1 MRPAWCPGCRAAGVM
16 RPPTRRPVGQ
26 TIAAAARPLTAEE
39 IVRAS
44 WDLQRCPATGLPW
57 SAPTMVLCWG
67 AAGSGKSTLAYQ
79 IAAQCS
85 PVTIASLEESPGPPM
100 ARRLTMAGM
109 NTRRD
114 VQVLVKPGLHEILNA
129 ARHGHAVVIDSIS
142 VSTFQPGDLRGL
154 MDAGCPLLIG
164 VLHATKGG
172 DYRGPTSFVHE
183 CDIVLRVEDGAWTT
197 EKNRFGA
204 SGVGGGIRG
213 ISTAEAGAAAAP
225 PDHFATAQEPE

>member
-1 MRPAWCPGCRAAGVM
+1 
-16 RPPTRRPVGQ
+16 
-26 TIAAAARPLTAEE
+26 
-39 IVRAS
+39 
-44 WDLQRCPATGLPW
+44 
-57 SAPTMVLCWG
+57 
-67 AAGSGKSTLAYQ
+67 
-79 IAAQCS
+79 
-85 PVTIASLEESPGPPM
+85 
-100 ARRLTMAGM
+100 
-109 NTRRD
+109 
-114 VQVLVKPGLHEILNA
+114 
-129 ARHGHAVVIDSIS
+129 
-142 VSTFQPGDLRGL
+142 